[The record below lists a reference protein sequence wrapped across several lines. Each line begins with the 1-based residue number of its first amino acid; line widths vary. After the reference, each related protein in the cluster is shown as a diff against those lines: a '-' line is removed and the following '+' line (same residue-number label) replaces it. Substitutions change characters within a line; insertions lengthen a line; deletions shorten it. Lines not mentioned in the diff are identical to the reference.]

1 MYVPVAIEGKE
12 KLMLL
17 DTGGGFSEITSQV
30 ADELGLQRRKLGF
43 ILIDL
48 SDETSDEA
56 ADVSSFSIG
65 QLNTKS
71 IEFVVAPEKKLF
83 GDDDRFAGIIGPNI
97 LKLYDV
103 DIDFGAP
110 KLALLSPDHC
120 EGKVV
125 YWPASA
131 VAVVPFRLLKN
142 GHIVMTVHLEGK
154 NVTAMLDTGAAGTT
168 LTIPV
173 AESDFGLKL
182 GSQEAPPVG
191 QMHDRPGAEV
201 YAHKFKSLD
210 FNGIAVSNLDVEII
224 PDFLKDKYGKG
235 PEIGTRLRE
244 PSDIAEFPDM
254 LIGMNVLRHLHVYI
268 AYKEQKLYITPAGLP
283 SPSSAAS
290 K

>member
-1 MYVPVAIEGKE
+1 MYVPVTMQGKE

-17 DTGGGFSEITSQV
+17 DTGGGVSEITTQV
-30 ADELGLQRRKLGF
+30 ADELGLTRRKLGF
-43 ILIDL
+43 MVVDL

-71 IEFVVAPEKKLF
+71 IEFVVAPEKGLF
-83 GDDDRFAGIIGPNI
+83 GDDAQFAGVIGPNI

-120 EGKVV
+120 DGKVI

-142 GHIVMTVHLEGK
+142 GHIVMTVQLEGK
-154 NVTAMLDTGAAGTT
+154 NVTAMLDTGAGGTT

-182 GSQEAPPVG
+182 GSQDAPSIG
-191 QMHDRPGAEV
+191 QLHDRPGAEV
-201 YAHKFKSLD
+201 YGHKFKSLD

-224 PDFLKDKYGKG
+224 PDFLKDKYSKG

-244 PSDIAEFPDM
+244 PADIAEFPDM
-254 LIGMNVLRHLHVYI
+254 LIGMNVLKHLHVYI
-268 AYKEQKLYITPAGLP
+268 AYKEQKLYITPAGAP
-283 SPSSAAS
+283 SPSHAAA